1 MATLMFFVQVFG
13 VSLTGAMSPGA
24 VTAAAISMGARD
36 RFAGTR
42 MALGHAII
50 EMPLMVLLLLGA
62 ARLLRLPPVE
72 ITVGLAGG
80 AFLIFMAVG
89 MIKDLKRSGD
99 IDLGLVRGGPLT
111 TGIVLTGANP
121 YFLIWWATI
130 GLSLIDGAAKLG
142 AGVFTLMA
150 LAHWSCDLAWLTI
163 LSWASFKGT
172 SVLKPNVRKM
182 VLLGCAVALA
192 GFGLWFI
199 GEKSFRLIA
208 ALRSSGG

>member
-1 MATLMFFVQVFG
+1 MATLMFFATVFG
-13 VSLTGAMSPGA
+13 ISLTGAMSPGA
-24 VTAAAISMGARD
+24 VTAAAISMGARN
-36 RFAGTR
+36 RFAGTW

-50 EMPLMVLLLLGA
+50 EIPLMVLLLFGA
-62 ARLLRLPPVE
+62 ARLLQLPPVE
-72 ITVGLAGG
+72 ITIGLAGG
-80 AFLIFMAVG
+80 AFLIFMSLG

-99 IDLGLVRGGPLT
+99 VDVSFVKGGPLT
-111 TGIVLTGANP
+111 AGIVLTGANP

-172 SVLKPNVRKM
+172 SVLRPGARKI
-182 VLLGCAVALA
+182 VLLFCAFALF

-199 GEKSFRLIA
+199 GDKSFRLIA
-208 ALRSSGG
+208 AIRSAVG